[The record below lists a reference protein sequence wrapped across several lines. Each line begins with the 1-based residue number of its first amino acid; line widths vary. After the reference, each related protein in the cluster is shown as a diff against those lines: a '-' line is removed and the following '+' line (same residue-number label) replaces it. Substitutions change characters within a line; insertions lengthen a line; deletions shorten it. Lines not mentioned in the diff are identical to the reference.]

1 MVGSA
6 GRLPALVSGRDFGER
21 IAGALLK
28 STSNLPTAALNG
40 RLFSFPPETSRM
52 RFKVQPRDVP
62 PEIAARRLSKT
73 LAEFEKAL
81 PNLLARGFPQ
91 AIPTGEL

>member
-1 MVGSA
+1 
-6 GRLPALVSGRDFGER
+6 
-21 IAGALLK
+21 
-28 STSNLPTAALNG
+28 
-40 RLFSFPPETSRM
+40 M

-91 AIPTGEL
+91 ADPNTGNYDLVAIDRWCDARHVHLFGASSVMQARDAGAVAKDRIATMRRGAR